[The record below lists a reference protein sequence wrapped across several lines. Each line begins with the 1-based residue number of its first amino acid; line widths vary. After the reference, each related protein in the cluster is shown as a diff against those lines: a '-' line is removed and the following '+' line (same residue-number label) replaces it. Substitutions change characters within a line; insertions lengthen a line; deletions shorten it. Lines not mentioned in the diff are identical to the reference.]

1 MTQVSVDIVAPQG
14 IDYLEILA
22 YKTMLEL
29 SITIALLDIPYL
41 VPHAIK
47 TIKRHLSILV
57 MDGKPLAA
65 VLVG

>member
-29 SITIALLDIPYL
+29 SIIIAPLAIPYL

-47 TIKRHLSILV
+47 TIKELLSIHV
-57 MDGKPLAA
+57 TQ
-65 VLVG
+65 VRH